1 MESNPRNTA
10 DMSEE
15 QWHQLADVV
24 ESMTNSIAAAYKAAY
39 GGKRVPTGKRS
50 MAPRCIASR
59 RPKKRGC

>member
-1 MESNPRNTA
+1 MESNPRNPA

-24 ESMTNSIAAAYKAAY
+24 ESMTKSIAAAYKAAY
-39 GGKRVPTGKRS
+39 GGGKRVPTGKRS

-59 RPKKRGC
+59 RPKRRC